1 MARRN
6 RTRSRSRREAVASRH
21 ATAPRTAAPRVAERE
36 PTPRTTGYRARGS
49 VTRLGYSRA
58 AGAPSAA
65 LERASLMERAF
76 VAKDFR
82 RLGITVVIAL
92 ALLIAAGVL
101 ESAVLTR

>member
-1 MARRN
+1 MPRPADRDIAAR
-6 RTRSRSRREAVASRH
+6 
-21 ATAPRTAAPRVAERE
+21 P
-36 PTPRTTGYRARGS
+36 TGYRARGS

-82 RLGITVVIAL
+82 RLALTVAIAL
-92 ALLIAAGVL
+92 ALLVAAGL
-101 ESAVLTR
+101 SESAILGR

>member
-6 RTRSRSRREAVASRH
+6 RTRSRSRRD
-21 ATAPRTAAPRVAERE
+21 ATAARRATSPRPVERDVTARP
-36 PTPRTTGYRARGS
+36 TGYRARGS

-82 RLGITVVIAL
+82 RLAITVVVSL
-92 ALLIAAGVL
+92 ALLVAAGLV
-101 ESAVLTR
+101 ESAVLGR